1 MKERF
6 NLDKT
11 YKILNHTKPLS
22 IDEIRQLYKG
32 YWIYIVKATIGE
44 HGKILSGIPVIIGQT
59 TADGAEDGIYTKYRS
74 DDYNQRVELNLLPN
88 RGFISS
94 LQPSCVGDIN

>member
-1 MKERF
+1 ME
-6 NLDKT
+6 KT
-11 YKILNHTKPLS
+11 YKILDHTQPLS
-22 IDEIRQLYKG
+22 IDEIRRLYKG

-59 TADGAEDGIYTKYRS
+59 TADGADDGIYEKYRS
-74 DDYNQRVELNLLPN
+74 DEYNQRVQLNLLPN

-94 LQPSCVGDIN
+94 FRPASAGDSI

>member
-1 MKERF
+1 ME
-6 NLDKT
+6 KT
-11 YKILNHTKPLS
+11 YKLLEHTKPLS
-22 IDEIRQLYKG
+22 IDEIRSLYKG
-32 YWIYIVKATIGE
+32 YWVYVVNATIGD

-74 DDYNQRVELNLLPN
+74 DEYNQRVELNLLPN

-94 LQPSCVGDIN
+94 FRPSAVGDSI